1 MRATNQFVVKRAMTR
16 KIHPDSAPVD
26 EFDAEPRTVR
36 DVPLTLRQLVEQ
48 AVRR

>member
-1 MRATNQFVVKRAMTR
+1 MAR
-16 KIHPDSAPVD
+16 KIHAESAPVD
-26 EFDAEPRTVR
+26 EFDVEPRTVP